1 MNVFS
6 HGGDLKSLAEEACRP
21 ERDILDFSVNLRPEG
36 MPEFIIS
43 ALWKAMENAVPY
55 PSPDAADLRELAAVH
70 YGIPSGCF
78 VFGNGANELIHALP
92 RALNLKQAVIPEP
105 AFSEYRLACLRH
117 GTDVLSIRTEE
128 RNSFLPSLCRL
139 EEQAADGS
147 AVFLANPSN
156 PSGGLL
162 DAEALHRVVQSRPE
176 ILWIID
182 ESFMDYA
189 QGAESLLREAALL
202 PNLVVLRSLTKF
214 YGMAGV
220 RLGYCLCGDETLLE
234 KMQTAGQPWAVSSL
248 AQAAGVAA
256 LKETAYVDEVRAL
269 IARQRPVLTAS
280 LRALGL
286 RVIDGKANYLL
297 FRAPADL
304 NKRLRPLGTQVRSCA
319 NYPGLGPEWY
329 RTAVR
334 TASENARLLE
344 LMKEVLG

>member
-1 MNVFS
+1 
-6 HGGDLKSLAEEACRP
+6 
-21 ERDILDFSVNLRPEG
+21 
-36 MPEFIIS
+36 MPEFIAS

-70 YGIPSGCF
+70 YGLPSGCF

-162 DAEALHRVVQSRPE
+162 DAAALHRVVQSRPE
-176 ILWIID
+176 VLWIID

-189 QGAESLLREAALL
+189 QGAESLLHEAALL

-220 RLGYCLCGDETLLE
+220 RCGFFHLCRSARGAAAAIPARLERECLCGGSGEGRAGTALLPG
-234 KMQTAGQPWAVSSL
+234 QTGNAPGTGNAGTTCSAGSPPCRASPYSRPRPTSFSSAWRGRLMAWQPGS
-248 AQAAGVAA
+248 
-256 LKETAYVDEVRAL
+256 
-269 IARQRPVLTAS
+269 
-280 LRALGL
+280 
-286 RVIDGKANYLL
+286 
-297 FRAPADL
+297 
-304 NKRLRPLGTQVRSCA
+304 
-319 NYPGLGPEWY
+319 
-329 RTAVR
+329 
-334 TASENARLLE
+334 
-344 LMKEVLG
+344 

>member
-36 MPEFIIS
+36 MPEFIAS

-70 YGIPSGCF
+70 YGLPSGCF

-117 GTDVLSIRTEE
+117 GMDVLSIRTEE
-128 RNSFLPSLCRL
+128 RNSFLPSLCHL

-156 PSGGLL
+156 PSGSLL
-162 DAEALHRVVQSRPE
+162 DAAALRRAVQSRPE
-176 ILWIID
+176 VLWIID

-189 QGAESLLREAALL
+189 EGAESLLREAAPL

-214 YGMAGV
+214 YGMAGI
-220 RLGYCLCGDETLLE
+220 RCGF
-234 KMQTAGQPWAVSSL
+234 PSV
-248 AQAAGVAA
+248 
-256 LKETAYVDEVRAL
+256 
-269 IARQRPVLTAS
+269 P
-280 LRALGL
+280 LRSRSGC
-286 RVIDGKANYLL
+286 GN
-297 FRAPADL
+297 PC
-304 NKRLRPLGTQVRSCA
+304 PPGT
-319 NYPGLGPEWY
+319 
-329 RTAVR
+329 
-334 TASENARLLE
+334 
-344 LMKEVLG
+344 

>member
-36 MPEFIIS
+36 MPEFIVS

-70 YGIPSGCF
+70 YGLPSGCF

-147 AVFLANPSN
+147 AVF
-156 PSGGLL
+156 SGKSQ
-162 DAEALHRVVQSRPE
+162 QSVRRPAGR
-176 ILWIID
+176 
-182 ESFMDYA
+182 SGPA
-189 QGAESLLREAALL
+189 QGCPE
-202 PNLVVLRSLTKF
+202 PPRS
-214 YGMAGV
+214 
-220 RLGYCLCGDETLLE
+220 
-234 KMQTAGQPWAVSSL
+234 
-248 AQAAGVAA
+248 
-256 LKETAYVDEVRAL
+256 
-269 IARQRPVLTAS
+269 
-280 LRALGL
+280 
-286 RVIDGKANYLL
+286 
-297 FRAPADL
+297 
-304 NKRLRPLGTQVRSCA
+304 PLDH
-319 NYPGLGPEWY
+319 
-329 RTAVR
+329 
-334 TASENARLLE
+334 
-344 LMKEVLG
+344 

>member
-36 MPEFIIS
+36 MPEFIVS
-43 ALWKAMENAVPY
+43 ALWKAIENAVPY
-55 PSPDAADLRELAAVH
+55 PSPDAADLQELAAVH
-70 YGIPSGCF
+70 YGLPSGCF

-128 RNSFLPSLCRL
+128 RNSFLPSLCHL

-162 DAEALHRVVQSRPE
+162 DAAALHRVIQSHPE
-176 ILWIID
+176 VLWIID

-220 RLGYCLCGDETLLE
+220 RSRSGCGNP
-234 KMQTAGQPWAVSSL
+234 GP
-248 AQAAGVAA
+248 
-256 LKETAYVDEVRAL
+256 
-269 IARQRPVLTAS
+269 P
-280 LRALGL
+280 
-286 RVIDGKANYLL
+286 
-297 FRAPADL
+297 
-304 NKRLRPLGTQVRSCA
+304 GT
-319 NYPGLGPEWY
+319 
-329 RTAVR
+329 
-334 TASENARLLE
+334 
-344 LMKEVLG
+344 

>member
-36 MPEFIIS
+36 MPEFIVS

-70 YGIPSGCF
+70 YGLPSGCF

-147 AVFLANPSN
+147 AVFLA
-156 PSGGLL
+156 
-162 DAEALHRVVQSRPE
+162 
-176 ILWIID
+176 
-182 ESFMDYA
+182 
-189 QGAESLLREAALL
+189 
-202 PNLVVLRSLTKF
+202 
-214 YGMAGV
+214 
-220 RLGYCLCGDETLLE
+220 
-234 KMQTAGQPWAVSSL
+234 
-248 AQAAGVAA
+248 
-256 LKETAYVDEVRAL
+256 
-269 IARQRPVLTAS
+269 
-280 LRALGL
+280 
-286 RVIDGKANYLL
+286 
-297 FRAPADL
+297 
-304 NKRLRPLGTQVRSCA
+304 
-319 NYPGLGPEWY
+319 
-329 RTAVR
+329 
-334 TASENARLLE
+334 
-344 LMKEVLG
+344 

>member
-36 MPEFIIS
+36 MPEFIVS

-70 YGIPSGCF
+70 YGLPSGCF

-156 PSGGLL
+156 PSGSLL
-162 DAEALHRVVQSRPE
+162 DAAALRRAVQSRPE
-176 ILWIID
+176 VLWIID
-182 ESFMDYA
+182 ESFMDYV

-220 RLGYCLCGDETLLE
+220 RCGFSICAAPLAERLRQSLPAWNV
-234 KMQTAGQPWAVSSL
+234 TAL
-248 AQAAGVAA
+248 
-256 LKETAYVDEVRAL
+256 R
-269 IARQRPVLTAS
+269 RQR
-280 LRALGL
+280 
-286 RVIDGKANYLL
+286 
-297 FRAPADL
+297 
-304 NKRLRPLGTQVRSCA
+304 
-319 NYPGLGPEWY
+319 
-329 RTAVR
+329 
-334 TASENARLLE
+334 
-344 LMKEVLG
+344 

>member
-36 MPEFIIS
+36 MPEFIAS

-70 YGIPSGCF
+70 YGLPSGCF

-117 GTDVLSIRTEE
+117 GMDVLSIRTEE
-128 RNSFLPSLCRL
+128 RNSFLPSLCHL

-156 PSGGLL
+156 PSGSLL
-162 DAEALHRVVQSRPE
+162 DAAALRRAVQSRPE
-176 ILWIID
+176 VLWIID

-189 QGAESLLREAALL
+189 EGAGSLLREAALL

-220 RLGYCLCGDETLLE
+220 RGRTEN
-234 KMQTAGQPWAVSSL
+234 P
-248 AQAAGVAA
+248 GVTKNKVQEACQW
-256 LKETAYVDEVRAL
+256 T
-269 IARQRPVLTAS
+269 
-280 LRALGL
+280 
-286 RVIDGKANYLL
+286 GK
-297 FRAPADL
+297 
-304 NKRLRPLGTQVRSCA
+304 
-319 NYPGLGPEWY
+319 
-329 RTAVR
+329 
-334 TASENARLLE
+334 
-344 LMKEVLG
+344 

>member
-36 MPEFIIS
+36 MPEFIVS

-70 YGIPSGCF
+70 YGLPSGCF

-162 DAEALHRVVQSRPE
+162 DAAALHRVVQSRPE
-176 ILWIID
+176 VLWIID
-182 ESFMDYA
+182 ESFYQKTYVQNQVM
-189 QGAESLLREAALL
+189 GRVLAESILLLDGKCIIGYLKKRDMEFYGVDGKDLDGIVSQLRLTAGVEVAMFIYE
-202 PNLVVLRSLTKF
+202 VETQSFKVSLRSNGNVDVSKI
-214 YGMAGV
+214 
-220 RLGYCLCGDETLLE
+220 
-234 KMQTAGQPWAVSSL
+234 AVYFGGGGHMR
-248 AQAAGVAA
+248 AAGCDLQGSVYDVINNVTEQIC
-256 LKETAYVDEVRAL
+256 KQFQEQEV
-269 IARQRPVLTAS
+269 
-280 LRALGL
+280 
-286 RVIDGKANYLL
+286 
-297 FRAPADL
+297 
-304 NKRLRPLGTQVRSCA
+304 
-319 NYPGLGPEWY
+319 
-329 RTAVR
+329 
-334 TASENARLLE
+334 
-344 LMKEVLG
+344 